1 MCGIVAIVDSNSTSL
16 QNEDQVRVMLSK
28 IRHRGDET
36 NFAELSSVGHSTLGC
51 NRLAIVDRAHGRQPL
66 IGNNGSIYA
75 VQNGEIYNY
84 LELRDQLTAKG
95 YQFITECD
103 TEVLV
108 HGYQEWGEKL
118 VEHLDGMF
126 AFVVYDSVSNTF
138 FAARDHIGIKPLY
151 YLQKGDA
158 YYFASEIKCLIQ
170 LGDDIQVLQPGHFIV
185 NGKTKQYFKLSK
197 ESIEYNDE
205 ASIIAHF
212 KELFVNSVKKMVQTD
227 LPIGMIFSGG
237 IDSAAVLS
245 IARQYHNNITAF
257 TIGFPGSPDV
267 EIAKRYCEENKID
280 HKVQYLNID
289 DLICNVTNIVY
300 ICETFET
307 IDVMDASLMYFAYK
321 MAKTAGIKIILIG
334 DGSDE
339 VLAGYDFFKTSP
351 DPEYLMTYRLGN
363 LYRTDLQRSDRCSMI
378 HSVEA
383 RPPFMDKEFL
393 RFAYNV
399 PFELKLR
406 NGIEKWIL
414 REAMADYLPDYIR
427 LRKKVRLPEGS
438 GLLSQ
443 LLDFVRSQTSA
454 VEQKILSRLKIDST
468 DGAYL
473 LEEYLKAGF
482 PIPHERYKK
491 PNLDFSSNGYFEW
504 SSDSKQLT
512 KIR

>member
-1 MCGIVAIVDSNSTSL
+1 
-16 QNEDQVRVMLSK
+16 
-28 IRHRGDET
+28 
-36 NFAELSSVGHSTLGC
+36 
-51 NRLAIVDRAHGRQPL
+51 
-66 IGNNGSIYA
+66 
-75 VQNGEIYNY
+75 
-84 LELRDQLTAKG
+84 
-95 YQFITECD
+95 
-103 TEVLV
+103 
-108 HGYQEWGEKL
+108 
-118 VEHLDGMF
+118 
-126 AFVVYDSVSNTF
+126 
-138 FAARDHIGIKPLY
+138 
-151 YLQKGDA
+151 
-158 YYFASEIKCLIQ
+158 
-170 LGDDIQVLQPGHFIV
+170 
-185 NGKTKQYFKLSK
+185 
-197 ESIEYNDE
+197 
-205 ASIIAHF
+205 
-212 KELFVNSVKKMVQTD
+212 
-227 LPIGMIFSGG
+227 
-237 IDSAAVLS
+237 
-245 IARQYHNNITAF
+245 
-257 TIGFPGSPDV
+257 IGFPGSPDV

-289 DLICNVTNIVY
+289 DLICNVTNIVS

-321 MAKTAGIKIILIG
+321 MAKNAGIKIILIG

-512 KIR
+512 KIS

>member
-1 MCGIVAIVDSNSTSL
+1 MCGIAAIIDSNSSL
-16 QNEDQVRVMLSK
+16 IQKEEKVRAMLSK
-28 IRHRGDET
+28 IAYRGDEA
-36 NFAELSSVGHSTLGC
+36 NFGELSSVGHATLGC
-51 NRLAIVDRAHGRQPL
+51 NRLAIVDREHGRQPL
-66 IGNNGSIYA
+66 IGNNGTICA

-84 LELRDQLTAKG
+84 LELRKQLTAKG
-95 YQFITECD
+95 YQFLTECD

-118 VEHLDGMF
+118 VDHLDGMF
-126 AFVVYDSVSNTF
+126 AFVVYNSVSNTF

-158 YYFASEIKCLIQ
+158 YYFASEMKCLIQ
-170 LGDDIQVLQPGHFIV
+170 LGEDIQVLQPGYFIV
-185 NGKTKQYFKLSK
+185 NGEKRQYFQLVK

-205 ASIIAHF
+205 VSIVAHF
-212 KELFVNSVKKMVQTD
+212 KELFVHSVKKMVQTD

-245 IARQYHNNITAF
+245 IARKYHNKITAF

-267 EIAKRYCEENKID
+267 EIAKRYCEENKIN
-280 HKVQYLNID
+280 HKIQYLNID
-289 DLICNVTNIVY
+289 DLILNMTNIVY

-307 IDVMDASLMYFAYK
+307 IDLMDASLMYFAYK
-321 MAKTAGIKIILIG
+321 MAKTEGIKIILIG

-339 VLAGYDFFKTSP
+339 VLAGYDFFKTYP
-351 DPEYLMTYRLGN
+351 DPEYLMTYRLSN

-399 PFELKLR
+399 PFDMKLR
-406 NGIEKWIL
+406 NGNEKWIL
-414 REAMADYLPDYIR
+414 REAMVDDLPDYIR

-443 LLDFVRSQTSA
+443 LLDFVCSQTSA
-454 VEQKILSRLKIDST
+454 VEPTILSRLKIDSP

-473 LEEYLKAGF
+473 LEQYLQAGF

-491 PNLDFSSNGYFEW
+491 PDLDFSSNGYFVW
-504 SSDSKQLT
+504 SSDSKQLV
-512 KIR
+512 